1 MKLSAIA
8 AAALGIALAAGI
20 SGCAM
25 ERSHLVARGDGET
38 VAGFSQDDIDSAVQS
53 AVDDMCRWSGRY
65 DAGPGARRVVNV
77 KNVVNDT
84 LSRGA
89 TAEALSEQIGQSLR
103 ERLTNGGKFVVYNED
118 AARMAA
124 ARGQPVSIT
133 PEFVLYGKLQQRNM
147 RRDGGNVYQEFS
159 LNLQL
164 VDVATNLEAWQK
176 RITLRKGVDRRNAMS
191 N

>member
-8 AAALGIALAAGI
+8 AAVLGIAMAAGL
-20 SGCAM
+20 SGCVDVTAP
-25 ERSHLVARGDGET
+25 VPPGGGEP
-38 VAGFSQDDIDSAVQS
+38 VAGFSQDDIDSVARQAVE
-53 AVDDMCRWSGRY
+53 DLCRWSGRY

-89 TAEALSEQIGQSLR
+89 TAEALSEQLGQSLR
-103 ERLTNGGKFVVYNED
+103 EQLTNSGKFVVYNED
-118 AARMAA
+118 AARIAV
-124 ARGQPVSIT
+124 ARGQPVVT

-147 RRDGGNVYQEFS
+147 RRDGGNVYQEFA

-164 VDVATNLEAWQK
+164 VDLATSLETWQK
-176 RITLRKGVDRRNAMS
+176 RITLRKGVDRRNAMA

>member
-1 MKLSAIA
+1 
-8 AAALGIALAAGI
+8 
-20 SGCAM
+20 
-25 ERSHLVARGDGET
+25 
-38 VAGFSQDDIDSAVQS
+38 
-53 AVDDMCRWSGRY
+53 
-65 DAGPGARRVVNV
+65 
-77 KNVVNDT
+77 
-84 LSRGA
+84 
-89 TAEALSEQIGQSLR
+89 
-103 ERLTNGGKFVVYNED
+103 
-118 AARMAA
+118 MAA